1 MSEKEFLT
9 RELKR
14 HETQKQNFNSK
25 DRKIMLNEVETQT
38 KSDIEKT
45 LSIMN
50 YIVVASVFGSHI
62 FLKTS

>member
-1 MSEKEFLT
+1 MDSKITTLKSEKGFLT

-38 KSDIEKT
+38 ESDVEST
-45 LSIMN
+45 LSMEHQESTI
-50 YIVVASVFGSHI
+50 
-62 FLKTS
+62 T